1 MANFITGLRQNCA
14 TLRGQYGE
22 IMLNFEV
29 ALGINI
35 ELGLHF
41 FAGKILNIFLFF
53 SVNAVYLV
61 EPVSPSVL
69 DRF

>member
-22 IMLNFEV
+22 IMPNFEV

-41 FAGKILNIFLFF
+41 FAAKILNIFIFL
-53 SVNAVYLV
+53 
-61 EPVSPSVL
+61 
-69 DRF
+69 